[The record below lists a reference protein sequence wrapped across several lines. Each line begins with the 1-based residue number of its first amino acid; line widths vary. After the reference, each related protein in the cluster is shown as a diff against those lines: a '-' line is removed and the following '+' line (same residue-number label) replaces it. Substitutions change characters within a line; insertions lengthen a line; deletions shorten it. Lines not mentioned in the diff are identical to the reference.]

1 MGAAE
6 TLAGF
11 FQAEND
17 RDWET
22 YRTFLHADVVWHL
35 HTEHERG

>member
-6 TLAGF
+6 TLESF

-17 RDWET
+17 RDWQA
-22 YRTFLHADVVWHL
+22 YRAFLREVCLTA
-35 HTEHERG
+35 T